1 MSPGASSGD
10 SARSWAFDTLAAHA
24 GERHA
29 GDEPA
34 SGWRPT
40 ATPIHN
46 ASGYFM
52 PSLDALDEVFAG
64 QRPGYFYS
72 RDGNPTVRAFEAAVA
87 ALEGAPIVGAFGSG
101 MAAIYAAL
109 LAAGVGPGDTMLA
122 TQDLYGLTRVLLAT
136 HFADLGVQTTFV
148 DMTDLAAVEQAL
160 AAGAK
165 ALYLETI
172 SNPLVKV
179 L

>member
-1 MSPGASSGD
+1 MPTREPSGD
-10 SARSWAFDTLAAHA
+10 DTQPSRPWAFDTLAAHA
-24 GERHA
+24 GESHA
-29 GDEPA
+29 SDEPPPE
-34 SGWRPT
+34 WRPT

-109 LAAGVGPGDTMLA
+109 LAAGVGPGDT
-122 TQDLYGLTRVLLAT
+122 
-136 HFADLGVQTTFV
+136 
-148 DMTDLAAVEQAL
+148 
-160 AAGAK
+160 
-165 ALYLETI
+165 
-172 SNPLVKV
+172 
-179 L
+179 